1 VIETLRLRNIAIV
14 ESAELEF
21 GPGLNVITGETG
33 AGKSIVLG
41 ALGLLAG
48 LRASPRVL
56 RPGCDEATVE
66 AVFRTDHLPDFESDL
81 ETRGLA
87 ADDHEL
93 VASRSVQRGGRSRAR
108 LAGQLVPAAVLAEVF
123 AGRIEISSQHDSQ
136 SLLRPEFHG
145 RLLDVAAGLLPRRSA
160 VSEGFAELR
169 ALDEELA
176 TLRAAEMERQRRSD
190 FLSFQVDEIDQAQLD
205 PDEIAALH
213 LERSRLVH
221 AERLLA
227 ESAGALG
234 ALAGDP
240 ANPEL
245 PGAEDRVA
253 EAARCLEAIEALD
266 PELVPLLSRL
276 RDVREELRDV
286 ATDLE
291 RYSAKIEADPGRLA
305 ELDER
310 LAQLEALQRKYGA
323 SIEEVLV
330 FREQAAGELQSLEGA
345 SERAE
350 SIEKT
355 RAERAAQLAADAK
368 ALSKGRKKG
377 SRLLGEAVTQAVR
390 ELAMPQARFEV
401 ALEPAPRIDG
411 MPCGHGG
418 LELPEFRFSAS
429 AEGPLLP
436 LRQVASGGE
445 LSRTLLAIKSAVRE
459 ADAGMVL
466 IFDEIDAG
474 IGGRAADL
482 VGRSLAEL
490 AGRHQVLCITHL
502 PQIAAYAATHFRVEK
517 SDQEGSSSARIVQVK
532 GRERVEEIAR
542 MAGGEEVGE
551 ATRRHARELLRSHS
565 TL

>member
-1 VIETLRLRNIAIV
+1 MIETLRLRNIAIV

-48 LRASPRVL
+48 LRASPRVI

-66 AVFRTDHLPDFESDL
+66 AVFRTEHLPDFESDL
-81 ETRGLA
+81 AARGLA

-93 VASRSVQRGGRSRAR
+93 VSSRSVQRGGRSRAR
-108 LAGQLVPAAVLAEVF
+108 LAGQLVPATVLAEVF

-145 RLLDVAAGLLPRRSA
+145 RLLDIAAGLLPRRTA
-160 VSEGFAELR
+160 VSEGFAALR

-176 TLRAAEMERQRRSD
+176 TLRAAEMERERRSD

-205 PDEIAALH
+205 PNEFAALRS
-213 LERSRLVH
+213 ERSRLVH
-221 AERLLA
+221 AEKFLA
-227 ESAGALG
+227 ECAGAL
-234 ALAGDP
+234 ARLAGEPADP
-240 ANPEL
+240 EV
-245 PGAEDRVA
+245 PGAGDLVA
-253 EAARCLEAIEALD
+253 EAVRCLEVIEALD
-266 PELVPLLSRL
+266 PELGPFLSRL
-276 RDVREELRDV
+276 RDAREELRDV

-291 RYSAKIEADPGRLA
+291 RYAASIEADPGRLA
-305 ELDER
+305 ALDER
-310 LAQLEALQRKYGA
+310 LAQLESLQRKYGA
-323 SIEEVLV
+323 SIEEVLG
-330 FREQAAGELQSLEGA
+330 FREKAAAELESLEGA

-350 SIEKT
+350 SIEKL
-355 RAERAAQLAADAK
+355 RAQRADQLAADAK
-368 ALSKGRKKG
+368 ALSRGRKKG
-377 SRLLGEAVTQAVR
+377 SRFLGEAVTEAVR
-390 ELAMPQARFEV
+390 GLAMPQARFEV
-401 ALEPAPRIDG
+401 ALEPASRLDG
-411 MPCGHGG
+411 LPCGPNG

-459 ADAGMVL
+459 ADADMVL

-474 IGGRAADL
+474 IGGRTADL

-502 PQIAAYAATHFRVEK
+502 PQIAAYAANHFRVEK
-517 SDQEGSSSARIVQVK
+517 SDRKGSPSARIVQVK

-542 MAGGEEVGE
+542 MAGGEEVAE
-551 ATRRHARELLRSHS
+551 ATRRHARELLRSRS